1 MTISLSHKNNTSKYS
16 LKKIKPCGWI
26 LRPLFILLLLGSSA
40 VSVAKE
46 RDRASKEEAQMV
58 YYKEMI
64 EWLKENFEHRAN
76 LLEKHTEKPF
86 ELPYEYQS
94 SSLRDK
100 KLRGWIE
107 TLQEKKL
114 PKSEREKYSKEAEI
128 HAKACL
134 KELEKIRI
142 SLATAEA
149 LASKEWDKK
158 MGAEGSSTEKGQ
170 IFGTDI
176 DAEHLGVILDNS
188 GSMTPYLERLKNEI
202 ARDFYQAYT
211 VEVRGCDIDETF
223 DFPWYFCMS
232 DIYGNPFHPALYI
245 PSVPQTVDFD
255 ISDLGADLF
264 SAFSAMIDIIQTDT
278 IYWFCD
284 FKGEYDYSLVKKLS
298 KKILD
303 ANVKLFVHTS
313 DEDPPKEIE
322 KLVKKSGGKV
332 ITVDF

>member
-1 MTISLSHKNNTSKYS
+1 MESIFSNNESTSK
-16 LKKIKPCGWI
+16 LKIENCHGW
-26 LRPLFILLLLGSSA
+26 LWCSFFIVLLLGSS
-40 VSVAKE
+40 VICDAKDK
-46 RDRASKEEAQMV
+46 DRASKEETQMV
-58 YYKEMI
+58 HYKEMI
-64 EWLKENFEHRAN
+64 EWFKENFEHRAN
-76 LLEKHTEKPF
+76 LLEQHTGQPF
-86 ELPYEYQS
+86 DLSYQYQS
-94 SSLRDK
+94 SSSRDK

-134 KELEKIRI
+134 EELEQIRA

-149 LASKEWDKK
+149 LASKEWKK
-158 MGAEGSSTEKGQ
+158 KTGSGESPEGKGQ

-176 DAEHLGVILDNS
+176 DAEQLGVILDNS
-188 GSMTPYLERLKNEI
+188 GSMTPYLERLKEEI
-202 ARDFYQAYT
+202 SRDFSQAYT
-211 VEVRGCDIDETF
+211 LEVKGCDIDETF

-232 DIYGNPFHPALYI
+232 EIYGNPFHPALYI
-245 PSVPQTVDFD
+245 SGIPQTVDFD
-255 ISDLGADLF
+255 MNDVRGDVP
-264 SAFSAMIDIIQTDT
+264 SAFTAMIDIIQTDT

-284 FKGEYDYSLVKKLS
+284 FNGEYDYSMVKKLT

-303 ANVKLFVHTS
+303 ADVTLFVHTS

-322 KLVKKSGGKV
+322 KLVEKSGGKV